1 MSRKVAGPPEF
12 YLRSIFLNDGRSSL
26 QVMFFFSSGFKCLG
40 VPPPVVGKIGGNATK
55 RVLSIYAAPPSR
67 FGAGSN
73 PGVAAWFWSVFTR
86 TSVVIR
92 SSIPLSSS
100 QHVPKY
106 LAPHSDL
113 KAALLPHTP
122 YQYPHVYA
130 LYH

>member
-55 RVLSIYAAPPSR
+55 RVLSIYAAPPLHVSAR
-67 FGAGSN
+67 VRIPVWPLGFGPFSD
-73 PGVAAWFWSVFTR
+73 VFE
-86 TSVVIR
+86 
-92 SSIPLSSS
+92 
-100 QHVPKY
+100 Y

-113 KAALLPHTP
+113 KAALSRVCASMACRIRHINIDTSI
-122 YQYPHVYA
+122 QSIHVD
-130 LYH
+130 